1 MKELGNISSDKNK
14 APGIPTKYCLL
25 LLRTDN
31 MADYRFDVVVVGSC
45 FIDMISYVPHFPK
58 FYETVKGTKFQ
69 LDFGGKAA
77 NQCVMAQKL
86 GANTVMIAKTGND
99 QFGKDTIQN
108 FKKFGVN
115 TDFISATDKAET
127 GITSIGK
134 VLHSILNP
142 GGHVIF
148 SSRGLSRRGKIIL
161 PRRERPLLAGN
172 VIFCI
177 VLELIKT

>member
-1 MKELGNISSDKNK
+1 
-14 APGIPTKYCLL
+14 
-25 LLRTDN
+25 
-31 MADYRFDVVVVGSC
+31 MAGVRSDVVVVGSC
-45 FIDMISYVPHFPK
+45 FVDMISYVPHFPK

-86 GANTVMIAKTGND
+86 GANTVMVAKIGGD

-115 TDFISATDKAET
+115 TDFISVTDKAET

-142 GGHVIF
+142 
-148 SSRGLSRRGKIIL
+148 L
-161 PRRERPLLAGN
+161 
-172 VIFCI
+172 
-177 VLELIKT
+177 